1 MFLYLFSF
9 NPCHNETIFFAGG
22 SYSAKENN
30 RFYQSL
36 HHPHSKLSKQIF
48 LCLWGKTRASFKQ
61 NSEFGNYSKFIGNK
75 GKSYTS
81 HANDNER
88 IEVNIWVHVD
98 Q

>member
-1 MFLYLFSF
+1 MNL
-9 NPCHNETIFFAGG
+9 ETIFFAGG

-36 HHPHSKLSKQIF
+36 YHPHSKLSKQIF
-48 LCLWGKTRASFKQ
+48 LCLWGKTWASFKQ

-88 IEVNIWVHVD
+88 IEVNIWIHVD
-98 Q
+98 H